1 MLLERVVSQMDCR
14 EQRPGHRSVRQG
26 PRCHDGAKCAVQVL
40 EGGIWNVR
48 ENFGFCRTVFGG
60 LGALLAVLHALQ
72 SNRSS
77 SAPDPGWRCPRL
89 LKEHRMPH
97 AARHENVC
105 FVHLRALVLELFI
118 VLGAAVRVQKPG
130 VGEHV
135 LQLFSRCFLSRLPNS
150 LDQSLQNPLSLI
162 SSDWRVGSLLLYG
175 SRKSYR
181 GGMAS
186 QARIY
191 YQRTVSRVK
200 TSVFRPSCAVAAFQC
215 ADYGRS

>member
-40 EGGIWNVR
+40 EEGGIWNVR

-105 FVHLRALVLELFI
+105 FVHLRALVLELLSSWEPPFGSKSRE
-118 VLGAAVRVQKPG
+118 LENMCFSSFPAVSCPD
-130 VGEHV
+130 
-135 LQLFSRCFLSRLPNS
+135 CPTLST
-150 LDQSLQNPLSLI
+150 
-162 SSDWRVGSLLLYG
+162 
-175 SRKSYR
+175 K
-181 GGMAS
+181 
-186 QARIY
+186 
-191 YQRTVSRVK
+191 VSRIHC
-200 TSVFRPSCAVAAFQC
+200 P
-215 ADYGRS
+215 